1 MKHSFSAKKLMSEIE
16 DYKLIR
22 MNQISKMKKELKTI
36 NPYKIIEDAIK
47 TADTYI
53 ENTKNKTKNDD
64 LLEQTRI
71 NALSSFI
78 TDIKGKNEIQIQ
90 KILKKK

>member
-1 MKHSFSAKKLMSEIE
+1 
-16 DYKLIR
+16 
-22 MNQISKMKKELKTI
+22 MKKELKTI
-36 NPYKIIEDAIK
+36 DPYKRIEDAIK

-53 ENTKNKTKNDD
+53 EKTKNKTKKDD

-90 KILKKK
+90 KIFEKKIEEFTKSNNR